1 MTDFLPVWNDTYS
14 LLLPLSIS
22 MTLQPADFDKRTP
35 FKTKQKR
42 EFIKLLQT
50 NSEFGDLRPW
60 QLSSWRHYRQTLKG
74 NV

>member
-1 MTDFLPVWNDTYS
+1 MTDFLQVPVWNDTYS

-22 MTLQPADFDKRTP
+22 MTLQLADFDKRTP
-35 FKTKQKR
+35 FKTKQKQ

-60 QLSSWRHYRQTLKG
+60 
-74 NV
+74 